1 MVKSS
6 ARKPGEHPFCQEE
19 HWKVDTE
26 PQVDKDGYIR
36 RSTMECD
43 RCHGN
48 IGSGEEKQHLG
59 QTLCEDCYM
68 DALSPVRTCD
78 PWAVHSAKSFEKH
91 AESPPA
97 LTMIQS
103 EILSILKETGGIEPQ
118 ALLGKLKPKLTQ
130 KELEREFAA
139 LRHMEKARGE
149 KRGGR
154 VVWRLW

>member
-1 MVKSS
+1 
-6 ARKPGEHPFCQEE
+6 
-19 HWKVDTE
+19 
-26 PQVDKDGYIR
+26 
-36 RSTMECD
+36 MECD
-43 RCHGN
+43 RCFAKIEPGD
-48 IGSGEEKQHLG
+48 ETQHLG

-68 DALSPVRTCD
+68 DALSPTKTFD

-91 AESPPA
+91 AESPPT
-97 LTMIQS
+97 LTPIQS

-118 ALLGKLKPKLTQ
+118 ALLPKLTGKLTQ

-149 KRGGR
+149 KRGDR